1 MYQYRLC
8 VEQYRFKQA
17 KLTEQTRF
25 ITYQIYC
32 ALTDQK
38 DRVSMQEYHPIYTD
52 VLQEKE
58 PEKEVTR
65 EDILRMQ
72 NEALRRLEI
81 INKVRENA

>member
-25 ITYQIYC
+25 ITYSIYC
-32 ALTDQK
+32 AIVSEK
-38 DRVSMQEYHPIYTD
+38 DRVTMQEYHPIYTD
-52 VLQEKE
+52 VLEEKE
-58 PEKEVTR
+58 PEVEVTR

-81 INKVRENA
+81 IKKVRENA